1 MFNFLFGT
9 HLSGTLSGAFTLSHG
24 PEPVF
29 APLHSTWTIRAK

>member
-9 HLSGTLSGAFTLSHG
+9 HLSGTLNGASIVSHG

-29 APLHSTWTIRAK
+29 APLHSTRTIRAK